1 MLNSCHRMG
10 TLRHEAQAPQH
21 ELQARR
27 LAIKKTKLRW
37 ASPATTNALVA
48 RQLLLHGNLKLGTK
62 IGTRHSKLSPS
73 HASHQLQPP
82 SAHEKK
88 SSPFRL
94 PGLPAP
100 PSRLAPGRHCSSNQ
114 KMRCRSLRAGT
125 AWHAVAAAGS
135 LGQHGH
141 RPTWFKMTWSLL
153 ATHLVGTPLSL
164 HGLPWTEPR
173 TMRTVVMRPVTNG
186 SRVKLP

>member
-10 TLRHEAQAPQH
+10 TLRHEAQAPRH

-82 SAHEKK
+82 SAHR
-88 SSPFRL
+88 FDCL
-94 PGLPAP
+94 ACQLHHPGWHLE
-100 PSRLAPGRHCSSNQ
+100 
-114 KMRCRSLRAGT
+114 GT
-125 AWHAVAAAGS
+125 ALQITNAMSLLEGRNSVA
-135 LGQHGH
+135 H
-141 RPTWFKMTWSLL
+141 RGRCWQSWPTWPPANMVQND
-153 ATHLVGTPLSL
+153 LVTARNASSWYSFVSAWL
-164 HGLPWTEPR
+164 
-173 TMRTVVMRPVTNG
+173 TMDGAKEHANRSNG
-186 SRVKLP
+186 ACHER